1 MLFNDLFID
10 QLLCYTI
17 AATPHSAPIM
27 INTLEGFDQDFYLK
41 NSIALASP
49 VILRTRT
56 SSYHT
61 SSTFTQST
69 PMYVPDDA
77 SALPIKK
84 ALLQI
89 PETKYY
95 FEDFSNSNKVLY
107 APGTNLSRYDL
118 TTTNVTASTKN
129 LFISKIDDNISTL
142 TKTDL
147 TDAFVDTI
155 LDILNTPGP
164 RNHIATCIFDMWT
177 LLNTITFAHKTILSD
192 LEYVTYTQATLLKL
206 YQKFQTGRHQ
216 SSPVSI
222 LPTITDE
229 DIVFTMFDNRTFTLT
244 ELFALAIEKYP
255 ESNTVKEL
263 QESIPYIILK
273 FRNSGPVHIAAHDPE
288 QNTYLTD
295 TSESLTDFVSRLKA
309 ASALNVGDTVQLAQA
324 NLLTCSSDEEPVCL
338 IVSKYAYTD
347 TPDAQE
353 PSLTHTEIFLIRD
366 PATVSRYDDLLIAF

>member
-17 AATPHSAPIM
+17 DVMPHNTPII
-27 INTLEGFDQDFYLK
+27 INTLEGFSQDFYLK

-49 VILRTRT
+49 IIVRTRT
-56 SSYHT
+56 SSHNT
-61 SSTFTQST
+61 SSSFTRSM
-69 PMYVPDDA
+69 PIYLPDGA

-89 PETKYY
+89 PETTYY
-95 FEDFSNSNKVLY
+95 FEDFSNSDKVLRTS
-107 APGTNLSRYDL
+107 GSGLMRYDL
-118 TTTNVTASTKN
+118 TTNNIPASTKN

-164 RNHIATCIFDMWT
+164 RNQIATCIFDMWT
-177 LLNTITFAHKTILSD
+177 LLNTITFVHKSILSD
-192 LEYVTYTQATLLKL
+192 LGYVTYTQATLLKL

-216 SSPVSI
+216 SSPVSV

-229 DIVFTMFDNRTFTLT
+229 DIVFTMFDNHTFTLT

-273 FRNSGPVHIAAHDPE
+273 FRNSGPAHIAAHDPE
-288 QNTYLTD
+288 RNTYLTD

-324 NLLTCSSDEEPVCL
+324 NLLTCGSDEEPVGL

-347 TPDAQE
+347 APDVQE

-366 PATVSRYDDLLIAF
+366 PGTISRYDDLLVAF

>member
-17 AATPHSAPIM
+17 DVMPHNTPII
-27 INTLEGFDQDFYLK
+27 INTLEGFNQDFYLK
-41 NSIALASP
+41 NSIALVSP
-49 VILRTRT
+49 IIVRTRT
-56 SSYHT
+56 SSHNT
-61 SSTFTQST
+61 SSSFTRST
-69 PMYVPDDA
+69 PIYLPDGA

-89 PETKYY
+89 PETRYY
-95 FEDFSNSNKVLY
+95 FEDFSNSDKVLR
-107 APGTNLSRYDL
+107 APGSSLMRYDL
-118 TTTNVTASTKN
+118 TTNNIPASTKN

-164 RNHIATCIFDMWT
+164 RNQIATCIFDMWT
-177 LLNTITFAHKTILSD
+177 LLNTTTFMHKTILSD
-192 LEYVTYTQATLLKL
+192 LGYVTYTQATLLTL

-216 SSPVSI
+216 SSPVSV

-273 FRNSGPVHIAAHDPE
+273 FRNSGPAHIAAHDPE
-288 QNTYLTD
+288 RNTYLTD

-324 NLLTCSSDEEPVCL
+324 NLLTCDSDEEPVGL

-347 TPDAQE
+347 APDVQE

-366 PATVSRYDDLLIAF
+366 PGTISRYDDLLIAF

>member
-17 AATPHSAPIM
+17 DVMPHNTPII
-27 INTLEGFDQDFYLK
+27 INTLEGFNQDFYLK

-49 VILRTRT
+49 IIVRTRT
-56 SSYHT
+56 SSHNT
-61 SSTFTQST
+61 SSSST
-69 PMYVPDDA
+69 RSMPIYLPDGA

-89 PETKYY
+89 PETRYY
-95 FEDFSNSNKVLY
+95 FEDFSNSDKVLRT
-107 APGTNLSRYDL
+107 PGSSLMRYDL
-118 TTTNVTASTKN
+118 TTNDIPASTKN

-164 RNHIATCIFDMWT
+164 RNQIATCIFDMWT
-177 LLNTITFAHKTILSD
+177 LLNTTTFMHKTILSD
-192 LEYVTYTQATLLKL
+192 LGYVTYTQATLLTL

-216 SSPVSI
+216 SSPVSV

-273 FRNSGPVHIAAHDPE
+273 FRNSGPAHIAARDPE
-288 QNTYLTD
+288 RNTYLTD

-324 NLLTCSSDEEPVCL
+324 NLLTCGSDEEPVGL

-347 TPDAQE
+347 APDVQE

-366 PATVSRYDDLLIAF
+366 PGTISRYDDLLIAF

>member
-17 AATPHSAPIM
+17 DASPHSTPIV
-27 INTLEGFDQDFYLK
+27 INTLEGFTQDFYLK

-49 VILRTRT
+49 VIIRTRT
-56 SSYHT
+56 SSHYT
-61 SSTFTQST
+61 SSAFTWSM
-69 PMYVPDDA
+69 PMYLPDDS

-89 PETKYY
+89 PESKYY
-95 FEDFSNSNKVLY
+95 FQDFSNSDKVLL
-107 APGTNLSRYDL
+107 APGANLSRYDL
-118 TTTNVTASTKN
+118 TTNNIAASTKN
-129 LFISKIDDNISTL
+129 LFISKIDDNTSAL

-164 RNHIATCIFDMWT
+164 RNHIATRIFDMWT
-177 LLNTITFAHKTILSD
+177 LLNTITVAHKTILSD
-192 LEYVTYTQATLLKL
+192 SEYVTYTQATLLNL

-216 SSPVSI
+216 SSPVSV

-273 FRNSGPVHIAAHDPE
+273 FRNSGPAHIAAHDPE
-288 QNTYLTD
+288 RNTYLTD
-295 TSESLTDFVSRLKA
+295 ASESLTDFVSRLKA
-309 ASALNVGDTVQLAQA
+309 SSALNVGDTVQLAQA
-324 NLLTCSSDEEPVCL
+324 NLLTGGSDEDPVGL

-347 TPDAQE
+347 APDAQE

-366 PATVSRYDDLLIAF
+366 PATISRYDELLIAF

>member
-10 QLLCYTI
+10 QLLYYTI
-17 AATPHSAPIM
+17 DATPHSTPII
-27 INTLEGFDQDFYLK
+27 INTLEGFTQGFHLK
-41 NSIALASP
+41 NSIALVSP
-49 VILRTRT
+49 VIVRTHA

-61 SSTFTQST
+61 SSAYKRSI
-69 PMYVPDDA
+69 PMYLPDDA

-84 ALLQI
+84 ALLQV
-89 PETKYY
+89 PESKYY
-95 FEDFSNSNKVLY
+95 FENFSNSDKVLHTPS
-107 APGTNLSRYDL
+107 AGLSRYDL
-118 TTTNVTASTKN
+118 TAINIPASTKN

-155 LDILNTPGP
+155 LDILNTTDPI
-164 RNHIATCIFDMWT
+164 NNIAMSIYDMWN
-177 LLNTITFAHKTILSD
+177 LLNTITVAHKTILSD
-192 LEYVTYTQATLLKL
+192 SEYVTYTQATLLKL

-222 LPTITDE
+222 LPTITGE

-244 ELFALAIEKYP
+244 ELVALAIEKYP
-255 ESNTVKEL
+255 ESDTLKDV
-263 QESIPYIILK
+263 QENLPSMIPT
-273 FRNSGPVHIAAHDPE
+273 FRNASPAHIAAYDLE
-288 QNTYLTD
+288 QNAYLTD
-295 TSESLTDFVSRLKA
+295 TSESLADFVLRLKA

-324 NLLTCSSDEEPVCL
+324 DLLTCGNDEEPVGL

-347 TPDAQE
+347 APDAQE

-366 PATVSRYDDLLIAF
+366 PGTISRYDDLLIAF